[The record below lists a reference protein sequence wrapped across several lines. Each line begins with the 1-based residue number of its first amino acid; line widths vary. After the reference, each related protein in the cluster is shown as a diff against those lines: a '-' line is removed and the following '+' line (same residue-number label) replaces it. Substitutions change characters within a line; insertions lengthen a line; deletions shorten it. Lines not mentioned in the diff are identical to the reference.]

1 MSRSADWRSIA
12 CSPSSLVANS
22 RWRVIAVALLIATAS
37 RAPLSAQS
45 AVESAVAVQP
55 TVRSSSSVATPFG
68 VGERL
73 VYDVKFGA
81 IKVGRGSMEV
91 LDTVSLRGR
100 PAWHTRFRVKGGIPF
115 YRVDDVLESWID
127 RDDFTSLRFVQDL
140 EEGGKNRERRYE
152 IFPERAVFQENDKPE
167 EASVSQPL
175 DDGSLLYFIR
185 TIPLEVGQTY
195 EFRRYFRPDRNPVI
209 VKVLARET
217 ITVPAGTFHTL
228 VLQPIIKSKG
238 IFSENGQ
245 ARIWLSDDANRIM
258 VQMKSR
264 TKIGSLN
271 LYLQSHRPSPPTP
284 NAVTADTTR

>member
-1 MSRSADWRSIA
+1 MTRGTRRRRI
-12 CSPSSLVANS
+12 VA
-22 RWRVIAVALLIATAS
+22 VIILAVAT
-37 RAPLSAQS
+37 RGTVSAQATS
-45 AVESAVAVQP
+45 TEGGSPLAS
-55 TVRSSSSVATPFG
+55 ATPAAVPFT

-91 LDTVSLRGR
+91 LDTVTLRGR
-100 PAWHTRFRVKGGIPF
+100 PAWHTRFRVRGGIPF

-127 RDDFTSLRFVQDL
+127 RVDFNSLRFVQDF

-152 IFPERAVFQENDKPE
+152 IYPERAVFQENDKAE
-167 EASVSQPL
+167 EASVAHPL
-175 DDGSLLYFIR
+175 DDGSFLYFIR

-195 EFRRYFRPDRNPVI
+195 EFQRYFRPDRNPVI
-209 VKVLARET
+209 VKVLGRET
-217 ITVPAGTFHTL
+217 ITVPAGTFRTL

-245 ARIWLSDDANRIM
+245 ARIWLSDDAYRIM

-271 LYLQSHRPSPPTP
+271 LYLQSHRPSAPPATP
-284 NAVTADTTR
+284 TDSATKPR

>member
-1 MSRSADWRSIA
+1 M
-12 CSPSSLVANS
+12 
-22 RWRVIAVALLIATAS
+22 TT
-37 RAPLSAQS
+37 RAPVSAQS

-55 TVRSSSSVATPFG
+55 SVRSPASVSTPFG

-127 RDDFTSLRFVQDL
+127 RDDFNSLRFVQDL

-185 TIPLEVGQTY
+185 TIPLEVGQSY

-209 VKVLARET
+209 VKVLAREK

-271 LYLQSHRPSPPTP
+271 LYLQSHRPSLPTP
-284 NAVTADTTR
+284 TPSAASPDTTPR